1 VLLARR
7 ADLLTLADL
16 PFHPGGRG
24 GLMQQAAPAGGSH
37 GQNDARPPAQ
47 PGAFPGPGLRLRRGR
62 RFRN

>member
-1 VLLARR
+1 V
-7 ADLLTLADL
+7 DL

-24 GLMQQAAPAGGSH
+24 GLMQQTAAAGGSH

-47 PGAFPGPGLRLRRGR
+47 PYAFPGPGSDLRRGR